1 MTDIEN
7 RTLAMA
13 GVLQACDL
21 VSQLARRGQC
31 NTQFEE
37 ASVHSILVLDAL
49 NSAAV
54 FGGIQGV
61 QHGLKLLS
69 DGVMS
74 SASAENVE
82 LIRYTMSI
90 LHLQN
95 QLYRDTARFTAFGQD
110 VERLS
115 QFSKGELVAACS
127 ELYQTHISGMR
138 PQIIVQGEQDFLQRE
153 EIPPRVRGLLLAAI
167 RSAVLWQQKGGSRF
181 KMLLERSKYKG
192 VAGQLLS

>member
-1 MTDIEN
+1 MADIED

-21 VSQLARRGQC
+21 VSQLARTGEC
-31 NTQFEE
+31 DAQFEQ
-37 ASVHSILVLDAL
+37 ASVQSILVLDAV
-49 NSAAV
+49 NSAAI

-61 QHGLKLLS
+61 QRGLTLLS
-69 DGVMS
+69 NGAMA
-74 SASAENVE
+74 SASVENVE

-95 QLYRDTARFTAFGQD
+95 QLYRQEEQFAAFGQD

-115 QFSKGELVAACS
+115 QYSKSELSDACS

-138 PQIIVQGEQDFLQRE
+138 PQIIVQGEGDYLQRE
-153 EIPPRVRGLLLAAI
+153 DIPPRVRALLLAGI

-181 KMLLERSKYKG
+181 KMLLERSKYQRMAKE
-192 VAGQLLS
+192 LLG